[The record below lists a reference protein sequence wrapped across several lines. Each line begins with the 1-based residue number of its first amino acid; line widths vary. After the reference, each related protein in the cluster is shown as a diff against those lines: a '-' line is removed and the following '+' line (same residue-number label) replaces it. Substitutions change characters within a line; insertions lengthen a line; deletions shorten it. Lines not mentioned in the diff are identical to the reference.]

1 MAAARSGARLPILRC
16 WAWLKLATRVAG
28 GAGIWASSWHC
39 RQTVFAGSR
48 LSDALLLPAAA
59 VWHVVHGSWRPRWS
73 LCEKGAAWGMS
84 YAAPFSHKL
93 HLGLQLPCTT
103 CHTAAAG
110 SSKASDNLLPAKT
123 VCLQCHE
130 DAQSPAPPASHV
142 ASFSHAHDLK
152 IGNLASLLAAAI
164 D

>member
-59 VWHVVHGSWRPRWS
+59 VWHVAHGSWRPRWS
-73 LCEKGAAWGMS
+73 LCEKGAA
-84 YAAPFSHKL
+84 YDIPHAAPHAISLTASRFTPYSSVSYT
-93 HLGLQLPCTT
+93 HLTLPTIY
-103 CHTAAAG
+103 
-110 SSKASDNLLPAKT
+110 S
-123 VCLQCHE
+123 V
-130 DAQSPAPPASHV
+130 
-142 ASFSHAHDLK
+142 
-152 IGNLASLLAAAI
+152 
-164 D
+164 